1 MIRFDPNRLRR
12 VVIKIGSSSI
22 VKESGRVRLGFLGQL
37 VTVLGRLHR
46 RGIGVVLV
54 SSGAIA
60 MGYTRLGFKE
70 KPGDIPSRQAC
81 AAAGQTELMS
91 LYQKLFETN
100 HLQTAQ
106 VLLTRDDMED
116 RRRYLNARETLLK
129 LMEFSLIPI
138 INENDSVAVEE
149 IQYGDNDRISALVAG
164 AVDADLLVLM
174 TDVDGLYTTNSEGNR
189 SLVPRIEGEMDDW
202 LMACGPNGSLGSGG
216 MRSKLEAAGLCRQYG
231 IPCLIARSEGVVL
244 DRALNGEEV
253 GTYIVAGERRLDGRH
268 RWLLKAAGVQG
279 ALQIDEGARK
289 ALVEGKKSLL
299 PKGVIGVEGDFARG
313 AVVRILDADGRE
325 VGRGVVRYN
334 AADLSRIRKCYG
346 HEITGIL
353 GYTFGDEVIH
363 RDNLVLAQS

>member
-189 SLVPRIEGEMDDW
+189 SLVP
-202 LMACGPNGSLGSGG
+202 PGS
-216 MRSKLEAAGLCRQYG
+216 KTEW
-231 IPCLIARSEGVVL
+231 
-244 DRALNGEEV
+244 
-253 GTYIVAGERRLDGRH
+253 T
-268 RWLLKAAGVQG
+268 
-279 ALQIDEGARK
+279 
-289 ALVEGKKSLL
+289 
-299 PKGVIGVEGDFARG
+299 IG
-313 AVVRILDADGRE
+313 
-325 VGRGVVRYN
+325 
-334 AADLSRIRKCYG
+334 
-346 HEITGIL
+346 
-353 GYTFGDEVIH
+353 
-363 RDNLVLAQS
+363 